1 MKIVGDKLSYLDE
14 RNKKLGYE
22 ITGEKTRKKSPVM
35 DFTTGR
41 GKNKSEGYKIIDG
54 KTSKKTPII
63 DVMSGRGQPK
73 KKEGRNLKK
82 QVKTVLTSS
91 VTVE

>member
-1 MKIVGDKLSYLDE
+1 MNFNEKFDIQFKMKIVNDRLEYYNSQ
-14 RNKKLGYE
+14 
-22 ITGEKTRKKSPVM
+22 
-35 DFTTGR
+35 
-41 GKNKSEGYKIIDG
+41 NKSDGYIIIEGKS
-54 KTSKKTPII
+54 SKKTPIG

-73 KKEGRNLKK
+73 KKEGRNLEK

>member
-1 MKIVGDKLSYLDE
+1 MNIVKDKLEYNNLQ
-14 RNKKLGYE
+14 
-22 ITGEKTRKKSPVM
+22 
-35 DFTTGR
+35 
-41 GKNKSEGYKIIDG
+41 NKSEGYKIIDG
-54 KTSKKTPII
+54 KTAKKTPII

-73 KKEGRNLKK
+73 KKEGRYLKK